1 MLAAHRPFIGQ
12 EGAAH
17 EHPQGDP
24 GHEGGGPT
32 ASTQQVSFV
41 LPNIGRQQIE
51 STTYFCVLEALRN
64 TIQHAEASQARVN
77 LSQANGS
84 LEFQVTDDGTGF
96 DPSSDRGVGL
106 TAMADRLDALTGELT
121 IHTEPGNGTTLTGT
135 IPVPAEVLA

>member
-1 MLAAHRPFIGQ
+1 MRCG
-12 EGAAH
+12 
-17 EHPQGDP
+17 
-24 GHEGGGPT
+24 
-32 ASTQQVSFV
+32 V
-41 LPNIGRQQIE
+41 LPEGCIHLCSKRKGWPPPSPLRRDGRRYPREIE